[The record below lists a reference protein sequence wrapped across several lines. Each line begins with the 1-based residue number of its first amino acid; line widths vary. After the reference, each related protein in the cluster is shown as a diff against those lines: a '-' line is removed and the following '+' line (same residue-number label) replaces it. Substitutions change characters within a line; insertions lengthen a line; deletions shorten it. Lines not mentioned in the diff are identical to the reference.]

1 MTLLKPLNKTSMLIP
16 YEQLFIQSLHQE
28 GKLIA
33 EQYPGEQNPLF
44 QLVIDPSYTSQD
56 ILMDQYPPDQ
66 THNQFHLIL
75 VTSRQ
80 YCQVCIVLNTAFYC
94 F

>member
-1 MTLLKPLNKTSMLIP
+1 MLIP
-16 YEQLFIQSLHQE
+16 YKQLFIQSLHQE

-33 EQYPGEQNPLF
+33 EQHPGEQNLLF
-44 QLVIDPSYTSQD
+44 QLVIDLSYTSQD

-66 THNQFHLIL
+66 KHNQFHLIL

-80 YCQVCIVLNTAFYC
+80 YHWVCTVLNTAFFC